1 MTSRSKIIRRPN
13 SSRRR
18 GRSRAKASSILAAL
32 IVAAVTR
39 GVMAQ
44 TVEREEWSRQVGA
57 ARESYDAFAARAVAA
72 FRDAAAA
79 RRGRPRVFRLDD
91 PTLRPGD
98 IVVTPTSLLLFKG
111 STKHAYDEADFERLD
126 ELRARRLPHARDLR
140 AILRRAARGRRE

>member
-126 ELRARRLPHARDLR
+126 ELRARRLPHARALR